1 MNLKFSIQKIAEK
14 QEYGEKN
21 RCFLQ
26 VFAFNISNIDKPD
39 FFRSV
44 KETIKLLFGN
54 MLFVHF
60 LFQIKKITQKRLKA
74 RVNRKKL

>member
-14 QEYGEKN
+14 QEYGEQN

-26 VFAFNISNIDKPD
+26 VFAFNISNTGKPD

>member
-1 MNLKFSIQKIAEK
+1 MNLKFLTQKVAEK
-14 QEYGEKN
+14 WGDGEQN

-26 VFAFNISNIDKPD
+26 VFAFKVSNIDKPD

-44 KETIKLLFGN
+44 KETIKLLLRN

-60 LFQIKKITQKRLKA
+60 LFQIKKMTQKRLKA